1 MYVCMNISIKCLV
14 PYLSSIIF
22 LFEGH
27 VWTGMD
33 FFVAIKLYLTISK
46 EYTICV
52 QTALCLFV
60 GTKSIII
67 SFKQKC
73 FLSVISINQD
83 NFFQQY

>member
-22 LFEGH
+22 LFEGCM
-27 VWTGMD
+27 WTG
-33 FFVAIKLYLTISK
+33 VAIKLYLTISK

-52 QTALCLFV
+52 QTALCLLV

-83 NFFQQY
+83 NSFQQY